1 MSSSLGEFEQLVLLA
16 LMRLGDGA
24 YGASIE
30 REIEE
35 RASRPVS
42 LAAVYT
48 TLMRMEQKGF
58 VESRIGD
65 PSPQR
70 GGRRKKLYRILPSGQ
85 RELATSLAALRR
97 MTKGL
102 TPRLELR

>member
-35 RASRPVS
+35 HADRQVS

-48 TLMRMEQKGF
+48 TLMRMEQKGL

-97 MTKGL
+97 MTK
-102 TPRLELR
+102 

>member
-16 LMRLGDGA
+16 LMRLGDDG
-24 YGASIE
+24 YGASVE

-35 RASRPVS
+35 RAGRAVS

-48 TLMRMEQKGF
+48 TLMRMEQKGL
-58 VESRIGD
+58 VESRMGD